1 MRHRCVVPQPLP
13 LPLPFPQ
20 VFDGSISSGGDSP
33 SLSTTDGELFGS
45 LPLACRGRSMNWTAN
60 RSCTDCE
67 HMQEL

>member
-33 SLSTTDGELFGS
+33 SFSIKDGEVTRVPCPWS
-45 LPLACRGRSMNWTAN
+45 AEDAA
-60 RSCTDCE
+60 
-67 HMQEL
+67 